1 VAWVENR
8 LISAQM
14 RPDSPLYSPV
24 NKLLL
29 KSPSL
34 ALDSLSLFLPSLSS
48 ADAAHCRARRLWV
61 LRLLQ
66 GAALSRPLA
75 VDDSRILRRQ
85 FIPDLLLSL
94 AASALADAATRDHV
108 VAVMALLARHWNAAR
123 CLAADNGV
131 LAWLASA
138 LLRANKALP
147 PIAVAASAGGGGGA
161 LSFHGL
167 GLGLR
172 WLGWF
177 SLRRG
182 CARSHLTQEREG
194 GRDGGFGRR

>member
-1 VAWVENR
+1 
-8 LISAQM
+8 M

-147 PIAVAASAGGGGGA
+147 PIAVAASAGGGGA

-182 CARSHLTQEREG
+182 CARSHLTQEREAVGMGVSG
-194 GRDGGFGRR
+194 GVRIELGFSC